1 MAEAEV
7 VTKVWGWLAALATAL
22 GLASLGGVFSM
33 RDRGRDH
40 QLRLSQLEAW
50 VDSINRNASETR
62 DIAIET
68 RAELEHVHEAV
79 KRIESN
85 LAACQAVRLRRGVD

>member
-1 MAEAEV
+1 MADHEV
-7 VTKVWGWLAALATAL
+7 AAKVWGWLTVATTL
-22 GLASLGGVFSM
+22 GLASLAGLFSM

-40 QLRLSQLEAW
+40 QVRLTQLEGW
-50 VDSINRNASETR
+50 VGDINRNAGETR

-79 KRIESN
+79 KRIETN